1 MSEEMKNNLNDEE
14 LDKEQLENAAGGNDE
29 FEFDED
35 GHPIQDPMHL
45 KPKKP
50 TEFQKCPVCGA
61 PISPA
66 TYGRPIITACPQC
79 GTPYDQ

>member
-1 MSEEMKNNLNDEE
+1 MSEEMKKNLTDEE
-14 LDKEQLENAAGGNDE
+14 LNKEQLDAAAGGNDE

-35 GHPIQDPMHL
+35 GHIIPDPMRP

-61 PISPA
+61 RKSPSS
-66 TYGRPIITACPQC
+66 YGRPKICPQC
-79 GTPYDQ
+79 GTPYEQ